1 MQNKEGEPKP
11 DGEESKQIEGDASI
25 DVNNENAVMAEDK
38 NEKGD
43 EVMENLNSP
52 EKNITEN
59 ATPSTTNTSNAA
71 APTFGTS
78 EA

>member
-1 MQNKEGEPKP
+1 
-11 DGEESKQIEGDASI
+11 
-25 DVNNENAVMAEDK
+25 MAEDK